1 MTHPS
6 VSKYG
11 HVFAPPSDYTNSVIT
26 LLDVMNLGH
35 KATENWKMGYVA
47 LYLGSG
53 KARRH

>member
-11 HVFAPPSDYTNSVIT
+11 HVFAPPSNYTNSIIT
-26 LLDVMNLGH
+26 LLDVMNLGCH
-35 KATENWKMGYVA
+35 ATQNWKMDYVA

>member
-6 VSKYG
+6 VSKYS
-11 HVFAPPSDYTNSVIT
+11 HVFALPSHYTNSVIT

-35 KATENWKMGYVA
+35 QATQNWKKDYVA
-47 LYLGSG
+47 LYHGSG